1 MKKVSFCHLLMHL
14 IVNLLL
20 KVFSCG
26 FAFHMTEVK
35 CLSLHKKRGF
45 PLKISLVDV
54 NKSTVT
60 YGFGLIY

>member
-1 MKKVSFCHLLMHL
+1 MHL
-14 IVNLLL
+14 IVDLLL
-20 KVFSCG
+20 KVFSRG
-26 FAFHMTEVK
+26 FAFHRTEVK
-35 CLSLHKKRGF
+35 CLSLHKNRSF